1 MLTFYGTVTTLLAAT
16 LLSVLDGSQLA
27 LPRSPSP
34 VIDGTA
40 ADAEWKAA
48 WRSTN
53 RDTTLFLLHDGEDIY
68 AAVKSPG
75 FAITS
80 VYVAR
85 GDELK
90 ILHASAAIGEAVYR
104 RDAQGAWRL
113 QTKFAFTRYKGP
125 EDIIARGKGFF
136 DEHGWLSSHMR
147 LGAPGDTEF
156 RLQGRS
162 LDGARVAITYYDPER
177 RNVLLAYPAGLAGDV
192 VAHEI
197 QAGYTP
203 DVLKIQ
209 PESWVTLKR

>member
-16 LLSVLDGSQLA
+16 LLSVLDGLQLA

-85 GDELK
+85 GDELR

-125 EDIIARGKGFF
+125 EDIIARGKGI
-136 DEHGWLSSHMR
+136 LRRAR
-147 LGAPGDTEF
+147 LA
-156 RLQGRS
+156 
-162 LDGARVAITYYDPER
+162 
-177 RNVLLAYPAGLAGDV
+177 VLAHAAGCAG
-192 VAHEI
+192 
-197 QAGYTP
+197 
-203 DVLKIQ
+203 
-209 PESWVTLKR
+209 